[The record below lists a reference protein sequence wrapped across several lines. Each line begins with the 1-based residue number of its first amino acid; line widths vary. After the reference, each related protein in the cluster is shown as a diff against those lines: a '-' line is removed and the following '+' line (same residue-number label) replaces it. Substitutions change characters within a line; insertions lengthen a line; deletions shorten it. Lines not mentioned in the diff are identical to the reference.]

1 MCENTCAYVALVSL
15 RTHKS
20 YVHVTAEI
28 TILYLIIFVY
38 AAVRG
43 FVITVA
49 ERLPCLITVAER
61 LPCLMFVKDSSSKHG
76 LQ

>member
-15 RTHKS
+15 HTHKS
-20 YVHVTAEI
+20 YLRVTAEI

-43 FVITVA
+43 FVIAVA
-49 ERLPCLITVAER
+49 ERLPCV
-61 LPCLMFVKDSSSKHG
+61 MFVKDSSSKHG